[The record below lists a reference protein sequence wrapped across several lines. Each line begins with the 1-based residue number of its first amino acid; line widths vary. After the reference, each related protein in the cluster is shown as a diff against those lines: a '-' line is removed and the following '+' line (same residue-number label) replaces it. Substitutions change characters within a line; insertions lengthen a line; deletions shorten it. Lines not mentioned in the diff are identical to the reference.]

1 MLREIT
7 TKKLRPILYGFSF
20 DTSGSQSVTIG
31 KDDVSSTAD
40 PGPGRITIN
49 HRVSGR
55 RGCVSVGA
63 AFTSVGNGSMCASN
77 PDSTAGSYSQFNMTE
92 STPTA
97 TDGVGNGIS
106 LIYQSTNTDRIREQ
120 LVLGR
125 FSKPRIIVANIA
137 SSGTVNSGINDFACT
152 KTATGVYT
160 ITFKRSFGKTPIVV
174 ATPNDASLSYATVT
188 SVTASGCVV
197 ATWTAVPA
205 AADRGFHIWVYGS
218 AGRDEIGRKNV
229 PVLAPFRLPRLEAYR
244 VDFSAGV
251 PGYGLGAEDATG
263 APTDNGG
270 LGDFTITFKEAFKQ
284 APIIIAAA
292 ATSGN
297 AVTLT
302 SVTAT
307 SARMTVHSAA
317 GAAADVNAHV
327 LVLGSDAT
335 DGF

>member
-7 TKKLRPILYGFSF
+7 TKKLRPVLYGFSF
-20 DTSGSQSVTIG
+20 NTTAQSVTIG
-31 KDDVSSTAD
+31 KDDVSSTVD
-40 PGPGRITIN
+40 PGAGRITIN
-49 HRVSGR
+49 HRLPGR

-77 PDSTAGSYSQFNMTE
+77 PDSSSGSYSQFNMTE

-106 LIYQSTNTDRIREQ
+106 LIYQSTTTDRIREQ
-120 LVLGR
+120 MLLGR
-125 FSKPRIIVANIA
+125 FSKPRIIAANIA
-137 SSGTVNSGINDFACT
+137 STGAVNSGINDFSCT
-152 KTATGVYT
+152 KGATGVYT

-174 ATPNDASLSYATVT
+174 ATCNDASLSFATVT
-188 SVTASGCVV
+188 SVTAAGCVV

-218 AGRDEIGRKNV
+218 AGRDEIGRKGV
-229 PVLAPFRLPRLEAYR
+229 PVLAPFRLPRFEAYR
-244 VDFSAGV
+244 VDYSFGV
-251 PGYGLGAEDATG
+251 PSYAIGAQDATG
-263 APTDNGG
+263 NPTDNGT
-270 LGDFTITFKEAFKQ
+270 GDFTITFKEAFKQ

-292 ATSGN
+292 ATSGH

-307 SARMTVHSAA
+307 TARMTVHTAA
-317 GAAADVNAHV
+317 GAGADINAHV
-327 LVLGSDAT
+327 LVLGTDAT

>member
-1 MLREIT
+1 MLREIA

-31 KDDVSSTAD
+31 KDDVASTAD
-40 PGPGRITIN
+40 PGAGRITIN
-49 HRVSGR
+49 HRLSGR

-106 LIYQSTNTDRIREQ
+106 LIYQSTNTDRIREH

-174 ATPNDASLSYATVT
+174 ATCNDASLGFATVT
-188 SVTASGCVV
+188 SVTAAGCVV
-197 ATWTAVPA
+197 ATWTAAPA

-244 VDFSAGV
+244 VDYSAGT
-251 PGYGLGAEDATG
+251 PSYAIGAGDATG
-263 APTDNGG
+263 NPTDNGT
-270 LGDFTITFKEAFKQ
+270 GDFTITFKEAFKQ

-292 ATSGN
+292 ATSGHT
-297 AVTLT
+297 VTLT

-307 SARMTVHSAA
+307 TARMTVHSAA
-317 GAAADVNAHV
+317 GAAADINAHV
-327 LVLGSDAT
+327 LVLGSDAS